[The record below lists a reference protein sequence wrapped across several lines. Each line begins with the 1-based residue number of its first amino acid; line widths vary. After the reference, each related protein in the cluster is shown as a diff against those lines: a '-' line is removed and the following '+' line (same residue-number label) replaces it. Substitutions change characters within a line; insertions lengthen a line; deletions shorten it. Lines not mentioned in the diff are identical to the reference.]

1 MTCYARKQ
9 FCLLSRVSGVR
20 IPDGSPNRKIPES
33 LERQG
38 VQGFFLAILLIVL
51 GDRKDINQHI
61 NAHYGVKKGVVRV

>member
-1 MTCYARKQ
+1 MRKS
-9 FCLLSRVSGVR
+9 CLLSRVSGVR
-20 IPDGSPNRKIPES
+20 IPDGSPDRKIPES

-61 NAHYGVKKGVVRV
+61 NAHYSVKKCVVRV